1 MTASAFDAGLD
12 REALLR
18 TAFRITVVIA
28 VHAAALAFFLH
39 PAVRQ
44 ARELLLAPLDVRLIE
59 LTPPERKKPLQP
71 PPSSKLAP
79 VTAPP
84 PIMTVAA
91 DSAPAATFAVAPQ
104 PPAPPRELAAT
115 APVAP
120 RAAPVAVAEPPPPP
134 PVPVTAAR
142 FDADYLNNPP
152 PVYPAISRRLREEG
166 QVLLLVH
173 VSADGTAAA
182 VHVRQG
188 SGFAR
193 LDEAALA
200 AVRHWRFVPARR
212 GSEAI
217 SASVIVPIIFRRDG

>member
-1 MTASAFDAGLD
+1 MTASAVSYSLEQDS
-12 REALLR
+12 LLR
-18 TAFRITVVIA
+18 TAFRITVVIV

-39 PAVRQ
+39 PAARQ

-59 LTPPERKKPLQP
+59 LPPPERQKP
-71 PPSSKLAP
+71 PPPPPRKAAP

-84 PIMTVAA
+84 PIMTAAA
-91 DSAPAATFAVAPQ
+91 DSAPAAAFAVAPQ
-104 PPAPPRELAAT
+104 PPVPPRELPAT

-120 RAAPVAVAEPPPPP
+120 RAAPVAVAEPTPPP

-166 QVLLLVH
+166 RVLLSVRVTPQGLPE
-173 VSADGTAAA
+173 A
-182 VHVRQG
+182 VDIRQG
-188 SGFAR
+188 SGHAR

-200 AVRHWRFVPARR
+200 AVRQWRFVPARR
-212 GSEAI
+212 GETPVMS
-217 SASVIVPIIFRRDG
+217 SVLVPIDFRVK

>member
-1 MTASAFDAGLD
+1 MTASAFDAGID

-18 TAFRITVVIA
+18 TAFRITMVIV

-39 PAVRQ
+39 PAARQ

-59 LTPPERKKPLQP
+59 LTPPERQKVP
-71 PPSSKLAP
+71 PPLPSPKAAP

-84 PIMTVAA
+84 PIMTAAA
-91 DSAPAATFAVAPQ
+91 DSVPAAGFAVAPQ
-104 PPAPPRELAAT
+104 PPAPPRELPAT

-120 RAAPVAVAEPPPPP
+120 RAAPVAVAEPPPSP

-166 QVLLLVH
+166 RVLLSVRVTSQGLPE
-173 VSADGTAAA
+173 A
-182 VHVRQG
+182 VDIRQG
-188 SGFAR
+188 SGYAR

-200 AVRHWRFVPARR
+200 AVRLWRFVPARR
-212 GSEAI
+212 GDTPVMSG
-217 SASVIVPIIFRRDG
+217 VLVPIDFRFK